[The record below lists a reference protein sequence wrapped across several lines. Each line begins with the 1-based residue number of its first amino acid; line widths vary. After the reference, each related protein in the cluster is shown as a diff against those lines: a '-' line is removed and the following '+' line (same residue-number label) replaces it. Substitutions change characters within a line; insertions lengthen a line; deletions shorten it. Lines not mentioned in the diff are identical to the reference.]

1 MSHQCV
7 RCNTLYEDGS
17 SELLSGCSCGS
28 KFFFYIRKEYMQEAQ
43 EIVTNLSQEQ
53 KKEIESDVRD
63 LIVEEKFDEEKP
75 VILDLE
81 SIKILEPGKYELDI
95 VKLFKKQPLIIRVEE
110 GKYIIDL
117 KSTFESKDKA

>member
-7 RCNTLYEDGS
+7 RCSTLYEDGS
-17 SELLSGCSCGS
+17 SELLNGCSCGS

-43 EIVTNLSQEQ
+43 KIVTNLSQEQ

>member
-1 MSHQCV
+1 MHQCV

-17 SELLSGCSCGS
+17 SELLNGCSCGGR
-28 KFFFYIRKEYMQEAQ
+28 FFFYIKKEHMQESQ
-43 EIVTNLSQEQ
+43 ELVTNLSQEQ

-63 LIVEEKFDEEKP
+63 LIAEEKFDEEKP

-95 VKLFKKQPLIIRVEE
+95 VKLFKKQPLIIRIEE

-117 KSTFESKDKA
+117 KSTFESKEKDL

>member
-43 EIVTNLSQEQ
+43 KIVTNLSQEQ

>member
-17 SELLSGCSCGS
+17 SELLKGCSCGS

-43 EIVTNLSQEQ
+43 ELVTNLSTEQ
-53 KKEIESDVRD
+53 KKEIETDVRD
-63 LIVEEKFDEEKP
+63 LIEEKFDEEKP

-95 VKLFKKQPLIIRVEE
+95 VKLFKKQPLIIRLEE

>member
-7 RCNTLYEDGS
+7 RCSTRYEDGS
-17 SELLSGCSCGS
+17 SELLNGCSCGS

-43 EIVTNLSQEQ
+43 KIVTNLSQEQ

>member
-7 RCNTLYEDGS
+7 RCSTLYEDGS

-43 EIVTNLSQEQ
+43 KIVTNLSQEQ

>member
-1 MSHQCV
+1 MHQCV
-7 RCNTLYEDGS
+7 RCNTMYEDGS
-17 SELLSGCSCGS
+17 KELLAGCTCGS
-28 KFFFYIRKEYMQEAQ
+28 KFFFYIRKEYIKESQEL
-43 EIVTNLSQEQ
+43 VTNLSQEQ

-63 LIVEEKFDEEKP
+63 LITEEKFDEEKP

-81 SIKILEPGKYELDI
+81 SIKILEPGKYELDL
-95 VKLFKKQPLIIRVEE
+95 VKLFKKQPLIIRIEE